1 MKERRKRLILSLYT
15 KEKVKISTKDPN
27 SSNISETNEYDDFH
41 AEYENKLLR
50 NNTILQGM
58 SAKELEEHLKDFA
71 YAGRRQSREST
82 KNVAHEVISCIIDL
96 DHGWKGILTDIIK
109 WLKSMNQRG
118 ISNPANR
125 KFYNFATDGFNV
137 DSTLQDNRMIS
148 GTMYATNHDYPDIKF
163 DSVKSK
169 MGWNSSFS
177 TQGNFCKDGA
187 EGDDTPNSKSKHSNI
202 NKSYD
207 RSYMAQAVGKVI
219 VESRK

>member
-41 AEYENKLLR
+41 SEYENKLLR

-96 DHGWKGILTDIIK
+96 DHG
-109 WLKSMNQRG
+109 
-118 ISNPANR
+118 
-125 KFYNFATDGFNV
+125 
-137 DSTLQDNRMIS
+137 
-148 GTMYATNHDYPDIKF
+148 
-163 DSVKSK
+163 
-169 MGWNSSFS
+169 
-177 TQGNFCKDGA
+177 
-187 EGDDTPNSKSKHSNI
+187 
-202 NKSYD
+202 
-207 RSYMAQAVGKVI
+207 
-219 VESRK
+219 